1 MAPLQFVGNFHPPDK
16 RSSSF
21 AKNIFGCFS
30 RAIKRFELTFVARQ
44 LGHQRDRGERGV
56 TLMGALRMLY

>member
-1 MAPLQFVGNFHPPDK
+1 LWEISTHPTNVVPVLRK
-16 RSSSF
+16 TF
-21 AKNIFGCFS
+21 LVVFS